1 MLGFDTLKQRYNEFY
16 NVIATRVLDTPVK
29 RIPARIGTGIGAA
42 TIVYKTAGLAMSFAT
57 TVKESGVSGFTAGKA
72 CWDLGSH
79 CFENV
84 TRSEAGRHIQ
94 TKAIESI
101 PYLKEAALLTLA
113 VGSTYWLVKKTIPI
127 VWDVKGILGKPN
139 VSRDE
144 KKLV

>member
-16 NVIATRVLDTPVK
+16 NVIETRVLDTPVK

-42 TIVYKTAGLAMSFAT
+42 YIVYKTAGLATSVAMTLKDAGISGY
-57 TVKESGVSGFTAGKA
+57 TVSKA

-84 TRSEAGRHIQ
+84 TRSEAGRHLQ
-94 TKAIESI
+94 AKAIESI
-101 PYLKEAALLTLA
+101 PYLKEALFVGVAA
-113 VGSTYWLVKKTIPI
+113 GSTCWLVKKTLPI
-127 VWDVKGILGKPN
+127 FWDVKDALAKPK
-139 VSRDE
+139 VDPAE